1 MKSFISKIREKLG
14 HDKFVHPAARI
25 LIENEK
31 GEFLFIHRADNGL
44 LGIPAGG
51 LEENE
56 TIEECVTREV
66 YEETGLKLKNLT
78 TIGISSNP
86 KTQTV
91 KYISGDVIQYFCI
104 EFYSTAWE
112 GEPIVLDPN
121 EVTKVEFKDKSFLEK
136 LPLNERSIIESYHYY
151 KEYKKVMVK

>member
-14 HDKFVHPAARI
+14 HDKFVHPAGRI

-56 TIEECVTREV
+56 TIEECIKREV
-66 YEETGLKLKNLT
+66 YEETGIKLKNLT

-91 KYISGDVIQYFCI
+91 NYLSGDVNQLF
-104 EFYSTAWE
+104 S
-112 GEPIVLDPN
+112 
-121 EVTKVEFKDKSFLEK
+121 
-136 LPLNERSIIESYHYY
+136 SIIIYHRFKPNNFIQLYDWDISSFI
-151 KEYKKVMVK
+151 

>member
-56 TIEECVTREV
+56 TIEECIKREV

-91 KYISGDVIQYFCI
+91 QYLNGDVIQYFCI
-104 EFYSTAWE
+104 EFLSTAWE
-112 GEPIVLDPN
+112 GEPTILDLN
-121 EVTKVEFKDKSFLEK
+121 EVTKVEFKDKSFLIK
-136 LPLNERSIIESYHYY
+136 LPLNERSIITSYDYY
-151 KEYKKVMVK
+151 KEHKKVMLK